1 MRSCIPLL
9 AKLTPATFY
18 NALQKREI
26 DAYFGVPDSLLKDL
40 CAYIT
45 ENVGPQQHVITA
57 NEGNAVAMATGY
69 HLATGRVPVVY
80 MQNSGFGNTM
90 NPLLS
95 LTHKEVYQ
103 IPMLL
108 LIGWRGDPG
117 KHDEPQHVAQGRL
130 MDECLKSCE
139 VPFRVLE
146 QGENVDSKTEE
157 ILQAAQQHFK
167 ENGTPF
173 AILIK
178 RDTFDAYKMK
188 EKAPVIPAL
197 SMSREQAL
205 DIVLSTIGQ
214 NDIVVSTTGMPSRE
228 VFELRANAKAG
239 HQRDFLTVGCMG
251 HCSSIAAG
259 IALAKPDRNVVCIDG
274 DGAAIMHLGSL
285 AVNGGLGLIP
295 RPSSEGGSNNH
306 RLNENLKHIVINNG
320 AHDSVGG
327 QPTFGFDVS
336 LSSVAKACAYN
347 VVTDAPC
354 TTVPEAVA
362 GVKALCAAKG
372 PAFLEIRVK
381 KGNRKDLGRPTKS
394 TLENK
399 KEFEAFVRS
408 SNL

>member
-1 MRSCIPLL
+1 MRSCLHLL
-9 AKLTPATFY
+9 AKVAPAAFY
-18 NALQKREI
+18 GALQKRQI

-40 CAYIT
+40 CAFIT

-57 NEGNAVAMATGY
+57 NEGNAVAMAAGY

-80 MQNSGFGNTM
+80 MQNSGFGNVM

-108 LIGWRGDPG
+108 LVGWRGDPG

-130 MDECLKSCE
+130 MSECLKSCE
-139 VPFRVLE
+139 VPFAVLE
-146 QGENVDSKTEE
+146 QCDNTVAKTEE
-157 ILQAAQQHFK
+157 ILAAAEKHFK

-178 RDTFDAYKMK
+178 RDTFDSYKMK
-188 EKAPVIPAL
+188 EKAPAVPSLA
-197 SMSREQAL
+197 MTREQAL
-205 DIVLSTIGQ
+205 DIVLTNIGK

-228 VFELRANAKAG
+228 VFELRAKNNAG

-259 IALAKPDRNVVCIDG
+259 IAMAKPDRNVVCIDG
-274 DGAAIMHLGSL
+274 DGAAIMHLGSM
-285 AVNGGLGLIP
+285 AVNGSLGLISTP
-295 RPSSEGGSNNH
+295 AGS
-306 RLNENLKHIVINNG
+306 RLNENLKHVVINNG

-336 LSSVAKACAYN
+336 LAGVAKSCNYN
-347 VVTDAPC
+347 VVTEKPC
-354 TTVPEAVA
+354 TTVEEAVA
-362 GVKALCAAKG
+362 GVKALVSTKG
-372 PAFLEIRVK
+372 PAYLEIRVK

-394 TLENK
+394 PLENK

-408 SNL
+408 SSL